1 MKLITKS
8 IILGLLVIGFSLGK
22 AYAAE
27 KKFLFNYVNF
37 DTLLLALFLLCLII
51 IFLFYLYMNQKMDNL
66 QIKLKETENAL
77 AISER
82 FNTSLR
88 ESNNN
93 LSEQIMWHEKN
104 FKDVT
109 KLYPD
114 INKQISLL
122 HKNELKTFD
131 METAEN
137 VDMVI
142 STLIDL
148 EPSPEILFQLLDANE
163 KYCNLSR
170 SQKRCIKSDI
180 NKFSNLLKESQRLY
194 DLFMKKD
201 RAFSKM
207 NS

>member
-1 MKLITKS
+1 MKNITRI
-8 IILGLLVIGFSLGK
+8 IILGFAVIGFRIGK

-27 KKFLFNYVNF
+27 KMFLLDYINL
-37 DTLLLALFLLCLII
+37 DTLLLAILLLFLII

-104 FKDVT
+104 FNDVT

-122 HKNELKTFD
+122 HKSELKTFD

>member
-8 IILGLLVIGFSLGK
+8 IILGLLVIFNLGK

-37 DTLLLALFLLCLII
+37 DTLLLAIFLLCLII

-66 QIKLKETENAL
+66 QIKLKETENYL

-88 ESNNN
+88 ERNNN

-137 VDMVI
+137 VDMII

-148 EPSPEILFQLLDANE
+148 EASPEILFQLLYANE

>member
-8 IILGLLVIGFSLGK
+8 IILGLLVIFNLGK

-37 DTLLLALFLLCLII
+37 DTLLLAIFLLCLII

-66 QIKLKETENAL
+66 QIKLKETENYL

-148 EPSPEILFQLLDANE
+148 EASPEILFQLLDANE

>member
-8 IILGLLVIGFSLGK
+8 IILGLLVIFNLGK

-37 DTLLLALFLLCLII
+37 DTLLLAIFLLCLII

-66 QIKLKETENAL
+66 QIKLKETENYL

-142 STLIDL
+142 STLIGL